1 MERSVILAYLAGVL
15 DSDGYVKI
23 SVQKALRMRLT
34 GYAAIIGVSQ
44 LWPSEAINLFE
55 ETFGG
60 KKYLPMRKP
69 GSRAMARWEVRDCIS
84 EIALSELVPFGLVKD
99 EQAKLLLKFIG
110 LKTKIRET
118 VLRLNSGMS
127 PLLETLVRNRFAAE
141 FVPDL
146 DATRRK
152 NDSPQRRIRY
162 SRANPR
168 GSEGILAQQDRT
180 LDKGTNFFL
189 PRWGY
194 GQYRKFQDR
203 KESSPGDDQSILQ
216 GVRSGRPSHSVTSN
230 RAVRKDI
237 RRQCCRCHLASTGV
251 LDADEGHLHGLTG
264 SLPRCRSGCWPRPRS
279 SPWLPPS
286 FRKSL

>member
-34 GYAAIIGVSQ
+34 GYATIIGVSQ

-60 KKYLPMRKP
+60 KKYGPMRKP
-69 GSRAMARWEVRDCIS
+69 GSRAMVRWEVRDCIS
-84 EIALSELVPFGLVKD
+84 EIALSELAPFVLVKD

-110 LKTKIRET
+110 LKTKISET

-127 PLLETLVRNRFAAE
+127 PLLQTLVRNRFAAE

-152 NDSPQRRIRY
+152 MIALN
-162 SRANPR
+162 
-168 GSEGILAQQDRT
+168 EGLGIPEPTLEAQ
-180 LDKGTNFFL
+180 K
-189 PRWGY
+189 
-194 GQYRKFQDR
+194 
-203 KESSPGDDQSILQ
+203 
-216 GVRSGRPSHSVTSN
+216 
-230 RAVRKDI
+230 A
-237 RRQCCRCHLASTGV
+237 
-251 LDADEGHLHGLTG
+251 
-264 SLPRCRSGCWPRPRS
+264 SLPSKIERWTREQIFSYLAGVMDSVGNFKIERKVVPGMINPFYRVCVRAAQVIP
-279 SPWLPPS
+279 SPAIEL
-286 FRKSL
+286 FARTFGGNVAIK